1 MDVTCGMMSYNSDSS
16 TMVQLETALLA
27 SNCEDVEKYSAKLKK
42 KKDISP
48 CRTYEIEVLLF

>member
-16 TMVQLETALLA
+16 AMVQLETALLA
-27 SNCEDVEKYSAKLKK
+27 SNWEDVEKYSAKLKK

-48 CRTYEIEVLLF
+48 CRAYEI